1 MVRSASSRK
10 GKKGGKV
17 HSAPAAKEKNNRILL
32 QNIMPSVSSNR
43 VKNPHELLQCRRDLR
58 TKGTAAEGALW
69 KVLRA
74 KQINGLQFRRQYGV
88 ENYVLDFYCPRLQL
102 AIELDGEVHEN
113 FIHRHADQERDSLLW
128 ERHGIKVLR
137 YENKMVYEN
146 IKVII
151 NDILKFQNAVEGENA
166 E

>member
-1 MVRSASSRK
+1 MLSF
-10 GKKGGKV
+10 
-17 HSAPAAKEKNNRILL
+17 
-32 QNIMPSVSSNR
+32 SSNR
-43 VKNPHELLQCRRDLR
+43 VKNPQELLQCRRDLR
-58 TKGTAAEGALW
+58 TNGTAAEGALW

-102 AIELDGEVHEN
+102 AIELDGAVHEN

-151 NDILKFQNAVEGENA
+151 NDILKFQNAVEKESGEWGDRVVK
-166 E
+166 

>member
-1 MVRSASSRK
+1 MASK
-10 GKKGGKV
+10 PQKK
-17 HSAPAAKEKNNRILL
+17 KNKRILL

-43 VKNPHELLQCRRDLR
+43 VKNPHGLLQCRRDLR
-58 TKGTAAEGALW
+58 TNGTAAEGALW

-128 ERHGIKVLR
+128 KCHGIKVFR

-151 NDILKFQNAVEGENA
+151 NDILKFQNAVEGEIA

>member
-1 MVRSASSRK
+1 MASK
-10 GKKGGKV
+10 PQKK
-17 HSAPAAKEKNNRILL
+17 KNKRILL

-58 TKGTAAEGALW
+58 TNGTAAEGALW

-137 YENKMVYEN
+137 YENKMAYEN
-146 IKVII
+146 IKVMI
-151 NDILKFQNAVEGENA
+151 NEILKFQNAVEGENA